1 MDRKNFDR
9 SSFENLV
16 ALHCRIKY
24 LLMEALEDT
33 LDKEIRLN
41 AIINTAVDGI
51 ITIDNRG
58 LIESIN
64 PAVTKLFG
72 YSKQELI
79 GKNISILMPEPDRS
93 RHDMYMDKYEKT
105 HKANII
111 GKGREVLGKRK
122 DGSTF
127 PFLLSISEIVIKDKK
142 IFTGIIHDISELREV
157 KDALQKEKQLN
168 ELKSRFVTMAS
179 HEFRTPLSA
188 ILSSASLISKYIS
201 LEDNE
206 KRIKHINRI
215 KSSVATLTNILNDFL
230 SISRLEE
237 GMVQVNPSDFD
248 IEELSSEIM
257 DELNSYL
264 KDGQQIKYQHV
275 GNKDLNL
282 DKNIIKNIIINLI
295 SNASKYSSE
304 GKEIIFNT
312 EISENILNIYVK
324 DKGIGI
330 PDDDKPFLFNRFF
343 RAHNAGNIQGTGLG
357 LNIVKKYID
366 LLNGTISYKSELNEG
381 TEFYISIPNNNL

>member
-1 MDRKNFDR
+1 
-9 SSFENLV
+9 
-16 ALHCRIKY
+16 
-24 LLMEALEDT
+24 MEALEDT